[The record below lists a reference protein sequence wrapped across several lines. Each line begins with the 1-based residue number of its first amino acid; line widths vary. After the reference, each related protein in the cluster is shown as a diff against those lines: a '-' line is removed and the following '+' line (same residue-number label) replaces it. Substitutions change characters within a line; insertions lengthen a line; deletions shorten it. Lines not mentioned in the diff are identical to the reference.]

1 MTEHSKMTAREAKQ
15 KAEAIRKVI
24 LDTYH
29 REVQPSPF
37 FNDLRAGNLSQARL
51 KGWITNW
58 YSFALEVNTGM
69 ATVYHQFVGF
79 FKRHPD
85 LEDRIAQKIGEEF
98 TTPAI
103 GGHARML
110 PILGKALGVSADE
123 MIECEL
129 IPEAR
134 GLVDFFVRS
143 WIDIPLAECF
153 AVHMEE
159 EIFGFISRDFQQS
172 LPKYGVA
179 KEDMKYFRIHEEADL
194 DEDHGGTNQAILEV
208 ALARRLRQ
216 RTRRLAAGILRQDR
230 RADDRQFLRR
240 SLSPIRV
247 SETAVQTVQP
257 LHQFKP
263 FKPFRRRSTEA
274 PPI

>member
-1 MTEHSKMTAREAKQ
+1 MGYCAAQHLRVSHARQSKIAGIDSSARDLLRAVDALETYPYRGHRFASFLAARRMRTHSMQNANIDISRSLRLRIMIPIMGRKEPTRDT
-15 KAEAIRKVI
+15 IRKVI
-24 LDTYH
+24 LDTYR

-51 KGWITNW
+51 QGWIKNW

-85 LEDRIAQKIGEEF
+85 LENRIAQKIGEEF

-159 EIFGFISRDFQQS
+159 EIFGFISRDFRQS
-172 LPKYGVA
+172 LPKYGVSND
-179 KEDMKYFRIHEEADL
+179 DMKYFRVHEEADL
-194 DEDHGGTNQAILEV
+194 
-208 ALARRLRQ
+208 
-216 RTRRLAAGILRQDR
+216 
-230 RADDRQFLRR
+230 
-240 SLSPIRV
+240 
-247 SETAVQTVQP
+247 
-257 LHQFKP
+257 
-263 FKPFRRRSTEA
+263 
-274 PPI
+274 

>member
-1 MTEHSKMTAREAKQ
+1 MTEHIKMTAVEAKQ

-29 REVQPSPF
+29 QEVKPSPF
-37 FNDLRAGNLSQARL
+37 FNDLRAGTLSRKRL
-51 KGWITNW
+51 QGWITNW
-58 YSFALEVNTGM
+58 YAFALEVNTGM

-79 FKRHPD
+79 FKRHPE

-103 GGHARML
+103 GGHARLL
-110 PILGKALGVSADE
+110 PVLGKALGVRPEE

-159 EIFGFISRDFQQS
+159 EIFGFIAQDFRQS
-172 LPKYGVA
+172 LPKYGLTA
-179 KEDMKYFRIHEEADL
+179 DDMRYFRIHEEADL
-194 DEDHGGTNQAILEV
+194 DEEHGGTNQAILEV
-208 ALARRLRQ
+208 ALQEGYGNER
-216 RTRRLAAGILRQDR
+216 AGWPLEYCGRI
-230 RADDRQFLRR
+230 
-240 SLSPIRV
+240 
-247 SETAVQTVQP
+247 AVQMIGN
-257 LHQFKP
+257 FYDGIY
-263 FKPFRRRSTEA
+263 RRYA
-274 PPI
+274 

>member
-1 MTEHSKMTAREAKQ
+1 MQDSVSERNQEMPERIKLTPQEAKD
-15 KAEAIRKVI
+15 KTEAIRKVI

-29 REVQPSPF
+29 REVQPLPF
-37 FNDLRAGNLSQARL
+37 FNDLRAGTLSRPRL
-51 KGWITNW
+51 QGWIKNW

-79 FKRHPD
+79 FKRHPE

-110 PILGKALGVSADE
+110 PILGKALGVTPDE

-134 GLVDFFVRS
+134 GLVDFFVRA

-172 LPKYGVA
+172 LPKYGVS
-179 KEDMKYFRIHEEADL
+179 KEDMKYFRVHEEADL
-194 DEDHGGTNQAILEV
+194 AEEHGGTNQAILEV
-208 ALARRLRQ
+208 ALQEGYGSER
-216 RTRRLAAGILRQDR
+216 AGWPLEYCGKI
-230 RADDRQFLRR
+230 
-240 SLSPIRV
+240 
-247 SETAVQTVQP
+247 AVQMIGNFYEGVY
-257 LHQFKP
+257 
-263 FKPFRRRSTEA
+263 RRY
-274 PPI
+274 P

>member
-1 MTEHSKMTAREAKQ
+1 MAEHIKMTAQEAKQ

-24 LDTYH
+24 LDTYR

-37 FNDLRAGNLSQARL
+37 FTDLRAGTLSRPRL
-51 KGWITNW
+51 QGWIKNW

-79 FKRHPD
+79 FKRHPE
-85 LEDRIAQKIGEEF
+85 LENRIAQKIGEEF

-110 PILGKALGVSADE
+110 PILGNALGVSADE

-172 LPKYGVA
+172 LPKYGVS

-194 DEDHGGTNQAILEV
+194 AEEHGGTNQAILEV
-208 ALARRLRQ
+208 ALQEGYGNER
-216 RTRRLAAGILRQDR
+216 AGWPLEYCGKI
-230 RADDRQFLRR
+230 
-240 SLSPIRV
+240 
-247 SETAVQTVQP
+247 AVQMIGNFYDGVY
-257 LHQFKP
+257 
-263 FKPFRRRSTEA
+263 RRY
-274 PPI
+274 P

>member
-1 MTEHSKMTAREAKQ
+1 VAEHIKMTAQEAKQ
-15 KAEAIRKVI
+15 KSEGIRKVI
-24 LDTYH
+24 LDTY
-29 REVQPSPF
+29 REEIKPSPF
-37 FNDLRAGNLSQARL
+37 FTDLRAGTLSRDQL
-51 KGWITNW
+51 QGWIKNW

-79 FKRHPD
+79 FKRHPE
-85 LEDRIAQKIGEEF
+85 LENRIAQRIGEEF

-110 PILGKALGVSADE
+110 PILGKALGVKAEE

-159 EIFGFISRDFQQS
+159 EIFGFISRDFRQS
-172 LPKYGVA
+172 LPKYGVTDD
-179 KEDMKYFRIHEEADL
+179 DMKYFRVHEEADL
-194 DEDHGGTNQAILEV
+194 DEAHGGTNQAILEV
-208 ALARRLRQ
+208 ALQEGYGNER
-216 RTRRLAAGILRQDR
+216 AGWPLEYCGKI
-230 RADDRQFLRR
+230 
-240 SLSPIRV
+240 
-247 SETAVQTVQP
+247 AVQMIGNFYDGVY
-257 LHQFKP
+257 
-263 FKPFRRRSTEA
+263 RRYA
-274 PPI
+274 